1 MSGTGSTLVTAVVP
15 TVATTA
21 KGVTPFRRSSAIAA
35 ARASGRS
42 RNRSSAAT
50 RRSPACPSPSVITAL
65 STDEW
70 ACSEQ

>member
-1 MSGTGSTLVTAVVP
+1 MAGTGSTLVTAVVP

-21 KGVTPFRRSSAIAA
+21 SGVIPFRRSSSMAA
-35 ARASGRS
+35 ARASGRI
-42 RNRSSAAT
+42 RKRSSVAM
-50 RRSPACPSPSVITAL
+50 RRSPWWPSPKVITAL